1 MARSP
6 LFGILAIAL
15 LTATPLSVH
24 ALPASTVAQRSP
36 AEINAQRRWE
46 ADQERARQ
54 MELDRQE
61 RQRQREAERLRQ
73 EEREA
78 ERLEWQRQNDDWRE
92 NREDQWDDWEDDWR
106 DRHRDGDN
114 RYHNRDDDDR
124 FDCGD
129 RWSEGGNRRDCED
142 NRYYWYDRY
151 DQYDQSDRYDNDS
164 YLYYDSPDYTDNW
177 QQVNETV
184 PVTFTAIGRDWTMIS
199 IQGRT
204 INQELSFTGG
214 SQQTVSL
221 IPGTYYLRFRDT
233 YSPSYWEIGYLI
245 VDAGDRVTVQF
256 DSDRNWISVDDG
268 SWQSERAQSPGGF
281 DWPTYP

>member
-1 MARSP
+1 MARLT
-6 LFGILAIAL
+6 LFGTFAIAL
-15 LTATPLSVH
+15 VMAVPLSAH
-24 ALPASTVAQRSP
+24 ALPASTIAQRSP
-36 AEINAQRRWE
+36 AEIEAQRRWE

-61 RQRQREAERLRQ
+61 RERQREAERLRQ

-106 DRHRDGDN
+106 DRHRDGQDRD
-114 RYHNRDDDDR
+114 RYDDRDRDR

-129 RWSEGGNRRDCED
+129 RWSNRDCD
-142 NRYYWYDRY
+142 DDRYYWYDQY
-151 DQYDQSDRYDNDS
+151 DQYDPRDRYDYNDS
-164 YLYYDSPDYTDNW
+164 YLYYDSPDYRDGW
-177 QQVNETV
+177 QQVNEAI
-184 PVTFTAIGRDWTMIS
+184 PVTFAALGRDWTMVS

-204 INQELSFTGG
+204 IHQELSFTSG
-214 SQQTVSL
+214 SQQTLSL

-233 YSPSYWEIGYLI
+233 YSSSYWEMGYL
-245 VDAGDRVTVQF
+245 VVEEGDRAVVQF
-256 DSDRNWISVDDG
+256 DSDRNWVSVEDG
-268 SWQSERAQSPGGF
+268 DWQSERSRSSDTF